1 MFRKERMMMRHVL
14 PSIRGKYLAIAGF
27 AVLTLFV
34 QFVPP
39 TRAIAQSETGLRV
52 ITTPI
57 DNSAGV
63 EYAQALGFF
72 KKYGLSVQIQV
83 MNSGE
88 AAAAAVAGGAADIGV
103 ANTLSL
109 AIAHQKGIGLTLLA
123 PAGVYVNSEPTIAL
137 VVAGD
142 APISSAKE
150 LSGKTIAVPAI
161 NDLNTISAE
170 LWLDK
175 NGGNSKSVKFIEL
188 PTPQMATAVQSHVV
202 DAAMIATPQLALALA
217 HGVRILGLPYGAV
230 ASKFSING
238 WYAKKD
244 WLANHRDE
252 AKRFALAV
260 GEAQLWANSN
270 HAASGKILAEVSKI
284 DPLVLTKMTRA
295 TYADRFEPDL
305 LQPVIDLAARYH
317 VISESF
323 PATDLYE
330 NLP

>member
-1 MFRKERMMMRHVL
+1 
-14 PSIRGKYLAIAGF
+14 
-27 AVLTLFV
+27 
-34 QFVPP
+34 
-39 TRAIAQSETGLRV
+39 
-52 ITTPI
+52 
-57 DNSAGV
+57 
-63 EYAQALGFF
+63 
-72 KKYGLSVQIQV
+72 
-83 MNSGE
+83 
-88 AAAAAVAGGAADIGV
+88 
-103 ANTLSL
+103 
-109 AIAHQKGIGLTLLA
+109 
-123 PAGVYVNSEPTIAL
+123 
-137 VVAGD
+137 
-142 APISSAKE
+142 
-150 LSGKTIAVPAI
+150 
-161 NDLNTISAE
+161 
-170 LWLDK
+170 
-175 NGGNSKSVKFIEL
+175 
-188 PTPQMATAVQSHVV
+188 
-202 DAAMIATPQLALALA
+202 MIATPQLALALA